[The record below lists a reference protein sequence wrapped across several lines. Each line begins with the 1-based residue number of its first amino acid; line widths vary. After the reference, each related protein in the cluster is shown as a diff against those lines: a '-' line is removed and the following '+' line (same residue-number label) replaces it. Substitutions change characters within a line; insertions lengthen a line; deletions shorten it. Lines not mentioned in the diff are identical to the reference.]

1 MNRCWEENIT
11 QKKKPL
17 AERGSVGALAE
28 EQRGFACMPIV
39 LRVPGPLRGRR
50 PALRFFGARLLGLLL
65 CLVQVAS
72 WPAAVWAESS
82 PAIQERVLGE
92 RVLRRGNWGADV
104 FHLQRL
110 LMTAGYMQEATG
122 NFGPQTETALKAFQ
136 KAHGLAADG
145 LAGPATIAVLRRLVE
160 GSGNAST
167 DLYTV
172 RPGDTLW
179 DIAQRR
185 GTTMEHLIEL
195 NGLADVTLH
204 PGQKLRVPK
213 A

>member
-1 MNRCWEENIT
+1 MNPGWQENIN
-11 QKKKPL
+11 QRKKPL

-28 EQRGFACMPIV
+28 VTKGFCLMPIV
-39 LRVPGPLRGRR
+39 TRVSRARQPGRAVIL
-50 PALRFFGARLLGLLL
+50 LFGASLLGLVIHF
-65 CLVQVAS
+65 VQATP
-72 WPAAVWAESS
+72 WPATAHAESS
-82 PAIQERVLGE
+82 SIRERALGE
-92 RVLRRGNWGADV
+92 RVLRRGHWGADV

-110 LMTAGYMQEATG
+110 LMSAGYLQEATG
-122 NFGPQTETALKAFQ
+122 IFGPLTQSALKVFQ
-136 KAHGLAADG
+136 KTHGLAADG
-145 LAGPATIAVLRRLVE
+145 FAGPATIAALRRLVE
-160 GSGNAST
+160 GSGSAST

-179 DIAQRR
+179 HIAQSR

-195 NGLADVTLH
+195 NGLTDATLH